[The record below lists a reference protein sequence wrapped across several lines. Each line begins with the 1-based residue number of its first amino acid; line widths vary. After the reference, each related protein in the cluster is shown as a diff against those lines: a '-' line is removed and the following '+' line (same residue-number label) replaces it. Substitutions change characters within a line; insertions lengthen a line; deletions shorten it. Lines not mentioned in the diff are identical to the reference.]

1 MEFQTNA
8 QPIFMQIYDLIC
20 DRVLRGEIK
29 PDEQIPSVR
38 ELAVELEVNPN
49 TVMRTIERLLQQEII
64 YSKRG
69 KGNFLAAGAK
79 ELIIHQRTKQLLEE
93 RLPQL
98 AEEITLLNI
107 SPDEV
112 AENLK
117 NIIKS
122 K

>member
-1 MEFQTNA
+1 
-8 QPIFMQIYDLIC
+8 MQIVDYVC
-20 DRVLRGEIK
+20 DRVLRDEIK

-38 ELAVELEVNPN
+38 ELAVQLEVNPN
-49 TVMRTIERLLQQEII
+49 TVMRAIERMLQAEII
-64 YSKRG
+64 YSQRG